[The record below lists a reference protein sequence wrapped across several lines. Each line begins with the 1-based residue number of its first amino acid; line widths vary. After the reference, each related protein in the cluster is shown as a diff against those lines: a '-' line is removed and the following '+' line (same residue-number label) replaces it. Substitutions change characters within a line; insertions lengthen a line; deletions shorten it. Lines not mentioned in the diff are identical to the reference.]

1 MTKTGALELGRARD
15 PGQRHSTPAELETP
29 MCERPGYEPNDTAW
43 AKNLPLGRF
52 GRPEEIAAVV
62 AFLASDEAAYVT
74 GAEWS
79 VDGGA
84 TAGDR
89 GLFD

>member
-1 MTKTGALELGRARD
+1 MH
-15 PGQRHSTPAELETP
+15 PGGVDTP
-29 MCERPGYEPNDTAW
+29 MVSGPGHDPNDTTW
-43 AKNLPLGRF
+43 AKKLCRRF
-52 GRPEEIAAVV
+52 GQPEEIAAVV

-89 GLFD
+89 GSSTSAGV

>member
-1 MTKTGALELGRARD
+1 MPGLRAERD
-15 PGQRHSTPAELETP
+15 RRGPRACPSA
-29 MCERPGYEPNDTAW
+29 AS
-43 AKNLPLGRF
+43 